1 MIVVHEAQPFA
12 PPMLPKRRKRIGMLV
27 AIILLFALA
36 IGAAAAGVYFALR
49 EPDRESAPAAFRH
62 KIVKINFDALPTQ
75 DDAEIVEETTVSDT
89 AMLKHMSADE
99 ATAYNARVPIVA
111 GLNSPARPFTV
122 PLGDGVNF
130 LRSLDCMTA
139 AIYYEAAN
147 EPVDGQRAVAQVIL
161 NRVRHVAYPHTVCG
175 VVFQGWERRTGCQ
188 FSFTCDGSMARI
200 PSRQGWVRARGIAS
214 AALSGLVYAPAGLS
228 THYHADYVVPYWA
241 SSLMK
246 VQTIGRHI
254 FYRWPGLWGKLAAFA
269 SPYAGNEMPIPV
281 KSSIDPAEVASEG
294 LIGEDGQLLL
304 ATGLPAERP
313 VLRSGGVLPQNLPQG
328 LPTPALAAGTP
339 TTPER
344 NYLSSKAPN
353 MSAPAAPAAMP
364 VPAPRSVTGGVIKA
378 GTQSL
383 PPGAPPVQ
391 VPASAPPAAVK

>member
-12 PPMLPKRRKRIGMLV
+12 PPMPPPRRKRTGMLI

-49 EPDRESAPAAFRH
+49 EPERDTAPAAFRH
-62 KIVKINFDALPTQ
+62 KIVKINFDALPTR

-89 AMLKHMSADE
+89 AMLKHMSAEE
-99 ATAYNARVPIVA
+99 ATAFNARVPIVA
-111 GLNSPARPFTV
+111 GPNAPARPFTV
-122 PLGDGVNF
+122 PLGNGVNF

-200 PSRQGWVRARGIAS
+200 PSRQGWLRARGIAS

-241 SSLMK
+241 SSLLK

-294 LIGEDGQLLL
+294 LIGEDGQPLL
-304 ATGLPAERP
+304 ATGLSAERP
-313 VLRSGGVLPQNLPQG
+313 VLRSGGVLPQGLPQG
-328 LPTPALAAGTP
+328 LPTPALAAGTQAM
-339 TTPER
+339 PER
-344 NYLSSKAPN
+344 NYLSAKAPN
-353 MSAPAAPAAMP
+353 IGATPPSAMP
-364 VPAPRSVTGGVIKA
+364 APAPRSVTGGVIRA
-378 GTQSL
+378 GAQSL
-383 PPGAPPVQ
+383 PPGAPPAPA
-391 VPASAPPAAVK
+391 PASAPPAAAK